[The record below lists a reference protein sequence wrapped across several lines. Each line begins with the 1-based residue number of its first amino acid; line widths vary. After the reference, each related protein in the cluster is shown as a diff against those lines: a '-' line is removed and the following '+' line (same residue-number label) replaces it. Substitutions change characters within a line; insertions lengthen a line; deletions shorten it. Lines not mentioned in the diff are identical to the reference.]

1 VSPRVNSAI
10 VTAQPVHGTAL
21 AELAILIL
29 RLFVALNG
37 IAMVSFT
44 PIVVVMSKEFP
55 EVTVHVVVLLLKS
68 VGKL

>member
-1 VSPRVNSAI
+1 M
-10 VTAQPVHGTAL
+10 